1 MIIQSYAKRV
11 WCPPLMEFRIRPLQ
25 EEDLQTADHIM
36 RVAFG
41 TYLGVPEPE
50 NFGEGMDHVK
60 TRWLADPTA
69 AFGAEADG
77 ELVGSCFV
85 TRWGSFGFFG
95 PLTVRPDLWDRGVA
109 KLLLGSTMELFNKWH
124 VNSAGLFTFADS
136 PKHLGLY
143 QKFGFWP
150 RFLTLVMSKPVQQR
164 NNPGA
169 WSKFSDVPDVEK
181 GRCLVE
187 CRSLTN
193 SIYEGLDLEREIV
206 AVRNQRLGDTVLL
219 WEGETLAGIAVC
231 HCGPGTEAGR
241 DTCYI
246 KFGAVRKGSSAEVLD
261 KLLDACEEL
270 ATMHGMARVL
280 AGVNTACHDMY
291 QRMIARGFRVDF
303 QGIAMLRPNKPSF
316 DRPDCY
322 VMCDLR

>member
-1 MIIQSYAKRV
+1 
-11 WCPPLMEFRIRPLQ
+11 MELKVRSLRQ
-25 EEDLQTADHIM
+25 EDLQKADHIM

-41 TYLGVPEPE
+41 TFLGVPDPE
-50 NFGEGMDHVK
+50 NFGEGMDYVK

-77 ELVGSCFV
+77 ELVGSSFV

-95 PLTVRPDLWDRGVA
+95 PVTVRPDLWDRGVA
-109 KLLLGSTMELFNKWH
+109 KLLLGPTMELLNKWGVSH
-124 VNSAGLFTFADS
+124 AGLFTFAHS

-143 QKFGFWP
+143 QKLGFWP
-150 RFLTLVMSKPVQQR
+150 RFLTPIMSKAVEPR
-164 NNPGA
+164 DNSGE
-169 WSKFSDVPDVEK
+169 WSKFSDVADVDV
-181 GRCLVE
+181 GRYLTM

-193 SIYEGLDLEREIV
+193 SIYEGLDLEREIM

-219 WEGETLAGIAVC
+219 WEGETLVGMAVC

-246 KFGAVRKGSSAEVLD
+246 KFGAVRKWLGVEDLFD
-261 KLLDACEEL
+261 KLLNACEEL
-270 ATMHGMARVL
+270 ATMNGMTRVL
-280 AGVNTACHDMY
+280 VGVNTACHY
-291 QRMIARGFRVDF
+291 AYRRMIARGFRADF
-303 QGIAMLRPNKPSF
+303 QGVMMLKPNEPSF

>member
-1 MIIQSYAKRV
+1 
-11 WCPPLMEFRIRPLQ
+11 MEIEVRPLR
-25 EEDLQTADHIM
+25 EEDLQVADRIM

-41 TYLGVPEPE
+41 THLGVSDPE
-50 NFGEGMDHVK
+50 NFGEGMHHVK

-77 ELVGSCFV
+77 DLVGSCFA
-85 TRWGSFGFFG
+85 TRWGTFGFFG
-95 PLTVRPDLWDRGVA
+95 PLTVRPDLWDRGIA

-124 VNSAGLFTFADS
+124 VTSAGLFTFADS
-136 PKHLGLY
+136 PKHIGLY

-150 RFLTLVMSKPVQQR
+150 RFLTVVMSKPVQPS
-164 NNPGA
+164 NSSGK
-169 WSKFSDVPDVEK
+169 WSRFSDVSDVEK
-181 GRCLVE
+181 GKCLVK

-219 WEGETLAGIAVC
+219 WEGETLVGIAVC
-231 HCGPGTEAGR
+231 HFGPGTEAGR
-241 DTCYI
+241 DNCYV
-246 KFGAVRKGSSAEVLD
+246 KFGAVRKGSSGEDILD

-270 ATMHGMARVL
+270 ARTNGMTRVL
-280 AGVNTACHDMY
+280 AGVNTACHEAY
-291 QRMIARGFRVDF
+291 RRMVARGFRADF
-303 QGIAMLRPNKPSF
+303 QGVTMLRPNKPSF

-322 VMCDLR
+322 VICDLR

>member
-1 MIIQSYAKRV
+1 
-11 WCPPLMEFRIRPLQ
+11 MELKVRLLR

-41 TYLGVPEPE
+41 THLSVFDPE
-50 NFGEGMDHVK
+50 NFGESMDHVR

-69 AFGAEADG
+69 ALGAEADG

-95 PLTVRPDLWDRGVA
+95 PLTVRPDLWDRGIA
-109 KLLLGSTMELFNKWH
+109 KLLLGSTMELFNKWY
-124 VNSAGLFTFADS
+124 VTSAGLFTFADS
-136 PKHLGLY
+136 PKHIGLY

-150 RFLTLVMSKPVQQR
+150 RFLTLVMSKPVQPR
-164 NNPGA
+164 DNRGG
-169 WSKFSDVPDVEK
+169 WSRFSDVPDVEK
-181 GRCLVE
+181 ERCLVK

-219 WEGETLAGIAVC
+219 WEGETLVGIAVC

-241 DTCYI
+241 DTCYV
-246 KFGAVRKGSSAEVLD
+246 KFGAVGKGSSAEDLFD
-261 KLLDACEEL
+261 KLLNACEEL
-270 ATMHGMARVL
+270 ATMHGMGRVL
-280 AGVNTACHDMY
+280 AGVNTACHEVY
-291 QRMIARGFRVDF
+291 RRMIARGFRADF
-303 QGIAMLRPNKPSF
+303 QGVAMLRPNMPAF

-322 VMCDLR
+322 VVCDLR